1 MTTDPIKPD
10 PIKTAPIKTDVI
22 RTADLEAAGVP
33 RHVIDLKC
41 RPDGPWQ
48 RILPGVLLLGAAP
61 PTRDQRL
68 RAALAYAG
76 PDAVVTGVD
85 ALRAQGLPDLP
96 EPPGAAVIHLLQPA
110 TRRRACTPQLLLE
123 RTTRPPGTVVR
134 AGLRLAEPTRA
145 ALDAARREPHPLRG
159 HHLLATA
166 VRSGLCTVHGLEA
179 ELAAG
184 SRRGSAAPRATL
196 RTLKA
201 LLR

>member
-1 MTTDPIKPD
+1 MTTDVIK
-10 PIKTAPIKTDVI
+10 
-22 RTADLEAAGVP
+22 TADLEATGVP

-41 RPDGPWQ
+41 RPGGPWQ
-48 RILPGVLLLGAAP
+48 RVLPGVLLLSAAP
-61 PTRDQRL
+61 PSRDQRL

-76 PDAVVTGVD
+76 PGAVVTGVE
-85 ALRAQGLPDLP
+85 ALRAQGLPGLP
-96 EPPGAAVIHLLQPA
+96 DAPVIHLLQPA
-110 TRRRACTPQLLLE
+110 ARRRACTTELLLE

-145 ALDAARREPHPLRG
+145 VLDAARREPHALRR
-159 HHLLATA
+159 HHLLATT
-166 VRSGLCTVHGLEA
+166 VRSGLCTIAGLEV

-184 SRRGSAAPRATL
+184 SKRGSAAPRAAL